1 VKKELNT
8 QDADQHHH
16 NVKDIKDRT
25 KDKMPYRVD
34 PKNKKCVQ
42 VKKSGKWQRKGC
54 TDGPVKKYLA
64 ALYANTEDITES
76 TENQFDWVENIIGKI
91 SFGSFKK
98 HLKEGDKVIL
108 SGEITDDMGET
119 LCSVE
124 EEPFS
129 VEEIT
134 ANNSIYLKWV
144 RDVSERPADWESITN
159 DFDVIYFT
167 KDTEEYDNNLI
178 VTIFKDINL
187 NENTENSEWW
197 EDLSKRL
204 IKFGTIRKFLQEG
217 DIINL
222 TGDLTDSDGYV
233 EVTLNEEPF
242 IVVRN
247 VNEGK
252 MVILRFLNFSKPD
265 DLPKGWDVVANLD
278 NGDVSFRNF
287 TKKYDD
293 ELIVTFN
300 DDNRLNE
307 NVEDSEWY
315 MNIINDPGSILN
327 FKGKEIMIDVRGLSF
342 EEKLRLLKIITP
354 YVNESNIERNQN
366 SSEQDDWAPEC
377 LLRSTRVM
385 SISLHCGTEETDYIP
400 ESGNFCCLTYSYE
413 HEETTPKELILPL
426 NARDILN
433 SYHLN
438 ESDFDWI
445 NDLLE
450 KKPPFPP
457 PNTPVTMDNW
467 DQYKTVKVIRGKDWM
482 WGNQDNNGFGK
493 IVDKPYKDGT
503 NIWIPVK
510 WDNEHRNSYRIG
522 YNDFDLY
529 FYTPEIWIKNPYEKK
544 LNESN
549 RHKGFVNLIKEGKYD
564 KITGLA
570 VKDIMRI
577 LNTITEKDKK
587 KSKYSFSLPNDLKL
601 KNQNEYYQEGL
612 QFGINLEIYYVDNLN
627 SGEDFEVVSVITK
640 DRYVRDYEQ
649 ENNILIKIK
658 IKKGTDKTIFN
669 RIYYKLNEDI
679 RHEIEHFKQSGPNLI
694 PGRPKPKDSKY
705 FKTTFGH
712 HKNLAEIPALV
723 HGFYRRAKKE
733 KKPLD
738 VVMIEDLDK
747 EVTRGDINLKQK
759 EKLLQIWIDYAKQNI
774 PTAIYKN
781 F

>member
-1 VKKELNT
+1 V
-8 QDADQHHH
+8 
-16 NVKDIKDRT
+16 
-25 KDKMPYRVD
+25 Y
-34 PKNKKCVQ
+34 
-42 VKKSGKWQRKGC
+42 
-54 TDGPVKKYLA
+54 Y
-64 ALYANTEDITES
+64 
-76 TENQFDWVENIIGKI
+76 
-91 SFGSFKK
+91 
-98 HLKEGDKVIL
+98 
-108 SGEITDDMGET
+108 
-119 LCSVE
+119 
-124 EEPFS
+124 
-129 VEEIT
+129 
-134 ANNSIYLKWV
+134 
-144 RDVSERPADWESITN
+144 
-159 DFDVIYFT
+159 
-167 KDTEEYDNNLI
+167 
-178 VTIFKDINL
+178 
-187 NENTENSEWW
+187 
-197 EDLSKRL
+197 
-204 IKFGTIRKFLQEG
+204 
-217 DIINL
+217 
-222 TGDLTDSDGYV
+222 
-233 EVTLNEEPF
+233 
-242 IVVRN
+242 
-247 VNEGK
+247 
-252 MVILRFLNFSKPD
+252 
-265 DLPKGWDVVANLD
+265 
-278 NGDVSFRNF
+278 
-287 TKKYDD
+287 
-293 ELIVTFN
+293 
-300 DDNRLNE
+300 
-307 NVEDSEWY
+307 
-315 MNIINDPGSILN
+315 
-327 FKGKEIMIDVRGLSF
+327 
-342 EEKLRLLKIITP
+342 
-354 YVNESNIERNQN
+354 
-366 SSEQDDWAPEC
+366 
-377 LLRSTRVM
+377 
-385 SISLHCGTEETDYIP
+385 
-400 ESGNFCCLTYSYE
+400 
-413 HEETTPKELILPL
+413 
-426 NARDILN
+426 
-433 SYHLN
+433 
-438 ESDFDWI
+438 
-445 NDLLE
+445 
-450 KKPPFPP
+450 
-457 PNTPVTMDNW
+457 
-467 DQYKTVKVIRGKDWM
+467 
-482 WGNQDNNGFGK
+482 
-493 IVDKPYKDGT
+493 
-503 NIWIPVK
+503 
-510 WDNEHRNSYRIG
+510 
-522 YNDFDLY
+522 DLY